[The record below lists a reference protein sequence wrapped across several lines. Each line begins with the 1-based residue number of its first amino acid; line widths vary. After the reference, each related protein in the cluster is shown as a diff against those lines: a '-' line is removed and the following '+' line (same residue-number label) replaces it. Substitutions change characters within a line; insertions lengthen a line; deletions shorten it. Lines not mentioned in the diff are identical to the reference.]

1 MAKKRKAKKQD
12 SERWMVS
19 YADLLTLMLAFFIVL
34 YSQSMMN
41 VSRLKEIAA
50 GMIVAFHG
58 NPNVINQQ
66 NSGSNG
72 ILKHHKSPVPTPVPR
87 PHPAPVVPHV
97 SKELMLRIRELDRAE
112 HALRQV
118 LAPMLSSHQVDLSR
132 QPLSLRIR
140 LNAKIL
146 YPSGQAQLTPTA
158 QALLN
163 QVSGV
168 LLQLPDDFPIVIQGY
183 TNKKPIHNAQFPSN
197 WELSAMR
204 AISVVHLFRSDGMP
218 GKQLSAEGFSKF
230 HPLKD
235 DNSADALRVN
245 RRVAILIKA
254 PTSDIE
260 RSGVSLSQLSKM
272 TGHDTASTNSTEKP
286 TSGGENAGTAGKTA
300 SSAQQ
305 PAGSGKSHGN
315 ANAQRAKPGAGPQQT
330 SAGKPSPKTSA
341 AASETPHGGT
351 RSTGTMAVF
360 QHDKTLIPA
369 RATSIALD
377 AAAASSYIALDTPT
391 FTATWN
397 SWKSPA
403 SGAGPSSSQ

>member
-1 MAKKRKAKKQD
+1 MAKKHKAKKQD

-58 NPNVINQQ
+58 NPNVIKQQ
-66 NSGSNG
+66 DPGSNG
-72 ILKHHKSPVPTPVPR
+72 ILKHHRSPVPTPIPR
-87 PHPAPVVPHV
+87 PHPAPVIPHV
-97 SKELMLRIRELDRAE
+97 SKDLMLRIRELDQAE
-112 HALRQV
+112 KALRKV
-118 LAPMLSSHQVDLSR
+118 LASMLSSHQVDLSR

-146 YPSGQAQLTPTA
+146 YPSGQATLTPAA
-158 QALLN
+158 QALLDKI
-163 QVSGV
+163 SGV
-168 LLQLPDDFPIVIQGY
+168 LQQLPDDFPIVIQGY
-183 TNKKPIHNAQFPSN
+183 TNKKPIHTAQFSSN

-204 AISVVHLFRSDGMP
+204 AISVVHLFRTDGMP

-235 DNSADALRVN
+235 DDSAKALRVN

-260 RSGVSLSQLSKM
+260 QSRVSLSQLSKM
-272 TGHDTASTNSTEKP
+272 TSGGGAATAQKAKQADDGEHASTASKAAGSADNTPPADSNTGHHVNPSADQEQASAQKP
-286 TSGGENAGTAGKTA
+286 T
-300 SSAQQ
+300 
-305 PAGSGKSHGN
+305 
-315 ANAQRAKPGAGPQQT
+315 AKPPVT
-330 SAGKPSPKTSA
+330 
-341 AASETPHGGT
+341 ASETPPDGT
-351 RSTGTMAVF
+351 RSTRTMAVF

-369 RATSIALD
+369 RATSIALS
-377 AAAASSYIALDTPT
+377 AAGTSPYIALDTPA
-391 FTATWN
+391 FTNTWN
-397 SWKSPA
+397 SWRGPA
-403 SGAGPSSSQ
+403 PDSGQSTSQ